1 MKTFPAN
8 CSFNVTTEV
17 CCTSID
23 EDTVILDLKSG
34 TYFGLNSIG
43 TRIWNLLQESKTV
56 SEIRN
61 LLLEEYEVEIAECES
76 TLQQLL
82 QKLVKAELIE
92 MKIEETT

>member
-1 MKTFPAN
+1 M
-8 CSFNVTTEV
+8 
-17 CCTSID
+17 
-23 EDTVILDLKSG
+23 ILDLKSG

-92 MKIEETT
+92 MKIEETTWKVFQ